1 MGTFLNY
8 TYEGADFVYGYLA
21 TGRPFLPEA
30 YNHTGDA
37 QLTAVVQTVLGDINT
52 MGVMPAPFFFG
63 PLSIIYFVR
72 ERSDIGLHPRAY
84 VCNKY
89 SFTPSPDFHKCSYI
103 DLDIKCARSIP
114 ENNRVYEMRLM
125 P

>member
-37 QLTAVVQTVLGDINT
+37 ELTAVVQTVLGDINT

-84 VCNKY
+84 CLCKIHSLPLLISKNV
-89 SFTPSPDFHKCSYI
+89 
-103 DLDIKCARSIP
+103 ARSRYKMCKIHP
-114 ENNRVYEMRLM
+114 
-125 P
+125 

>member
-63 PLSIIYFVR
+63 PSSEEVW
-72 ERSDIGLHPRAY
+72 S
-84 VCNKY
+84 
-89 SFTPSPDFHKCSYI
+89 
-103 DLDIKCARSIP
+103 LDAIFLLQVVNIP
-114 ENNRVYEMRLM
+114 ACV
-125 P
+125 

>member
-37 QLTAVVQTVLGDINT
+37 ELTAVVQTVLGDINT

-89 SFTPSPDFHKCSYI
+89 SFTPSPDFQKCSYI
-103 DLDIKCARSIP
+103 FRSRYKMCKIHP
-114 ENNRVYEMRLM
+114 
-125 P
+125 